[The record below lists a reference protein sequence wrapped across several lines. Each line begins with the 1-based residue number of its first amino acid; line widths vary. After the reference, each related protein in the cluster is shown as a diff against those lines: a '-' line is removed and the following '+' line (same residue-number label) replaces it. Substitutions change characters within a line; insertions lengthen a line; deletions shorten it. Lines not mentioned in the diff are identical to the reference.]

1 MLFRFS
7 EVTYAVA
14 GRRILDNIAA
24 SIPDQGITVLQG
36 ASGSGKSTLLR
47 LLNRLEVPTSGEIQY
62 RGERLDDLDPLELR
76 RRVGMVF
83 QQPTPFPG
91 SVRENLQVADSQTS
105 DLGMVE
111 ALDTAGLDE
120 SFLSRTADELS
131 GGEAQRMCL
140 ARTLLTQP
148 EVLLMD
154 EPTSALDPESTE
166 HLEQAARRLVDDG
179 MPMVWVTHDV
189 SQADRLADSR
199 LLLVEGKLRSEDD
212 RG

>member
-7 EVTYAVA
+7 EVTYVVA

>member
-1 MLFRFS
+1 MLFDLS
-7 EVTYAVA
+7 EVTYEAG
-14 GRRILDNIAA
+14 GRRILDTITA
-24 SIPDQGITVLQG
+24 SVADQGITVLQG

-47 LLNRLEVPTSGEIQY
+47 LLNRLEVPTRGEIRY
-62 RGERLDDLDPLELR
+62 HGELLDDLDPLKLR

-91 SVRENLQVADSQTS
+91 TVRDNLVVADGEADDQA
-105 DLGMVE
+105 MKE

-120 SFLSRTADELS
+120 GFLSRIADDLS

-154 EPTSALDPESTE
+154 EPTSALDPDSTE
-166 HLEQAARRLVDDG
+166 HLELAARRLVDGG
-179 MPMVWVTHDV
+179 MPMIWVTHDA
-189 SQADRLADSR
+189 SQADRLADHR
-199 LLLVEGKLRSEDD
+199 LVLADGRLQESGTD
-212 RG
+212 G